1 MKEIAVAKQAQIT
14 IPLQPGIIYG
24 PVHSRRLGSSLGIN
38 LLPTHYKLCSFNC
51 LYCQYGWTSNPVLE
65 LTHQIKDLPT
75 PKEVSDML
83 EERLRKLAR
92 HRTKPDS
99 ITFSGNGEP
108 TLHPELGEIVQRA
121 KDLRDRYV
129 PQAKLSILSNSST
142 VGRESVRD
150 ALQML
155 DLKIMKLDAGSEEL
169 ICKLNKAVLPIYICE
184 IVAGLKQLKDVILQ
198 SLFVQGRVSNADP
211 DSVELWIEKVN
222 QIQPIVVQV
231 YSIDRPAPD
240 KRISKVNFVTLQ
252 WIANQVHWR
261 TGIQAEVY

>member
-1 MKEIAVAKQAQIT
+1 MAMQAQTT

-24 PVHSRRLGSSLGIN
+24 PVHSRRLGSSLGVN
-38 LLPTHYKLCSFNC
+38 LLPVHYKLCSFNC
-51 LYCQYGWTSNPVLE
+51 LYCQYGWTRNPALE

-75 PKEVSDML
+75 PKEVAKAL
-83 EERLRKLAR
+83 EEHLRKLAR
-92 HRTKPDS
+92 HRTKLDS

-121 KDLRDRYV
+121 KELRDRYV
-129 PQAKLSILSNSST
+129 PQTKLSILSNSST
-142 VGRESVRD
+142 VGRESVRE

-169 ICKLNKAVLPIYICE
+169 ICQLNNAALPFYIGE
-184 IVAGLKQLKDVILQ
+184 IVAGLKQLRDVVLQ
-198 SLFVQGRVSNADP
+198 SLFIQGRVSNADP
-211 DSVELWIEKVN
+211 DSVELWIEKVAE
-222 QIQPIVVQV
+222 IQPILVQV
-231 YSIDRPAPD
+231 YSIDRPTPD

-261 TGIQAEVY
+261 AGVQAEVY